1 MMEKGEFFSG
11 ETCFGHRLVSG
22 FQGKFSAETGF
33 GHFFQGFRAFRAR
46 FGRFGHLFQGFRP
59 EISFGPKAS
68 FGHMTETLVS
78 GMVSA
83 ETKCTGFGQNHFSGV
98 SVVSA
103 YSLMYDLR
111 FKLILMP

>member
-1 MMEKGEFFSG
+1 MKKSEFFSG
-11 ETCFGHRLVSG
+11 ETCFGHRIVSG
-22 FQGKFSAETGF
+22 FQGKFWAETGF
-33 GHFFQGFRAFRAR
+33 A
-46 FGRFGHLFQGFRP
+46 HLFQGFRP

-83 ETKCTGFGQNHFSGV
+83 ETKCTGFGQNQVSGV

-103 YSLMYDLR
+103 YPLMYGCTILIDLVTMS
-111 FKLILMP
+111 IQCEQD